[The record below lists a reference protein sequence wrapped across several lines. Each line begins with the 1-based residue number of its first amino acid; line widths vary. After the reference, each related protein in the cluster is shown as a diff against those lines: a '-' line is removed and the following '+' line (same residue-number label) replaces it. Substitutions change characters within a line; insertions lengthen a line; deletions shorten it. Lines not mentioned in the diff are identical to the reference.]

1 LIKSKKIR
9 IDFVS
14 NNLVKNIN
22 DEFTEVKSKNGNKNK
37 NKRLKEEEEKTKKR
51 Y

>member
-1 LIKSKKIR
+1 MENIE
-9 IDFVS
+9 S